1 MRGFRQS
8 KRLSALVVIAAFLA
22 SSAMP
27 AGAQVK
33 GVGGPGSSQ
42 GLGFFPGPNGGQT
55 PEAKPQPPADEKAY
69 NAAISRFPEG
79 KVDPKK
85 ADPWKS
91 VR

>member
-1 MRGFRQS
+1 MTGFRQS
-8 KRLSALVVIAAFLA
+8 RQLGALVVVAAVLA

-55 PEAKPQPPADEKAY
+55 PEPKPQPPADEKAY
-69 NAAISRFPEG
+69 NSAVSRFP
-79 KVDPKK
+79 DQK
-85 ADPWKS
+85 AKPDPW
-91 VR
+91 RNTR